1 MFFTD
6 KMFWSDKTFSVLVQF
21 RQNGGKP
28 FEAGS
33 MPYYYCYLGTG
44 VVSCDRIS
52 DAIHDGWWALEKDQL
67 AQPSFF
73 FNGDGNPK
81 RSHTYRARDYPTV

>member
-28 FEAGS
+28 FEPRS
-33 MPYYYCYLGTG
+33 MPPYYFSLGIG